1 MIARLYLL
9 VLIFLMSLV
18 PAQAAE
24 PVGLDL
30 TRQDMRCLV
39 ENIFYEAGN
48 QSDTGKMAVAYVTIN
63 RWLSDSYPNS
73 ICEVVYQKASGVCQF
88 SWVCKKRYHP
98 SKQGWRD
105 AWAVALDLVS
115 GYNHRLEDPTLGAQF
130 YHATY
135 VKPHWRKK
143 LHRTVRIEDHIFYRH
158 KHDSR

>member
-1 MIARLYLL
+1 MIFKRILFKLFIAL
-9 VLIFLMSLV
+9 S
-18 PAQAAE
+18 AQSAIGAE

-48 QSDTGKMAVAYVTIN
+48 QSNTGKMAVAYVTIN

-73 ICEVVYQKASGVCQF
+73 VCEVVYQKANGVCQF

-135 VKPHWRKK
+135 VKPYWRKK

-158 KHDSR
+158 KDDS